1 MSEPRWRVPRQNLV
15 HHSGLG
21 RLARPKGTAPSLTC
35 AKPATRGA
43 PPGFPTL
50 ATGHPT
56 SGAGAAARTHPRDI
70 GIGVEM
76 ARDHRVEA
84 RPEVLT
90 NFVTRTRRGL
100 LAGSSVTYPVDSG
113 FPRCS
118 VLSDRIG
125 AVARADTDGEG
136 SVARGVPE
144 VVSRRGELRGI
155 FIQVALAGWFCVSRL
170 WRAPRGW
177 AEKPT
182 AFA

>member
-1 MSEPRWRVPRQNLV
+1 MIKNIAAISQWNVD
-15 HHSGLG
+15 
-21 RLARPKGTAPSLTC
+21 AR
-35 AKPATRGA
+35 
-43 PPGFPTL
+43 
-50 ATGHPT
+50 
-56 SGAGAAARTHPRDI
+56 AA
-70 GIGVEM
+70 
-76 ARDHRVEA
+76 
-84 RPEVLT
+84 
-90 NFVTRTRRGL
+90 
-100 LAGSSVTYPVDSG
+100 YPVDSG

-170 WRAPRGW
+170 WRTPRGW

-182 AFA
+182 SFA

>member
-1 MSEPRWRVPRQNLV
+1 MSAAPDSWKRIPFTEGEPIDYAATFSRSEFAKLREGLVPEAMEDKWFV
-15 HHSGLG
+15 YYDE
-21 RLARPKGTAPSLTC
+21 
-35 AKPATRGA
+35 
-43 PPGFPTL
+43 
-50 ATGHPT
+50 
-56 SGAGAAARTHPRDI
+56 AA
-70 GIGVEM
+70 
-76 ARDHRVEA
+76 
-84 RPEVLT
+84 
-90 NFVTRTRRGL
+90 
-100 LAGSSVTYPVDSG
+100 YPVDSG